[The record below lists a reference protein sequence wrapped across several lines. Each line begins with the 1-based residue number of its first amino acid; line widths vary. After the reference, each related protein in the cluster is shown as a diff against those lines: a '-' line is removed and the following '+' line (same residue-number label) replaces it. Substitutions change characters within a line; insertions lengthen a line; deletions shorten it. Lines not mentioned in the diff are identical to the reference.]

1 MTHEIQTHEQHIVN
15 FYIDASRQPLDNAT
29 MQGSQ
34 VIMTESER
42 QPLHQI
48 IHSLLFDLSH
58 LGHNMTIEKFAHKR
72 LDINTATIR
81 RICLKKGTVGFRY
94 QTAQRIIDNCELL
107 VQRHT
112 EQLSVSS

>member
-1 MTHEIQTHEQHIVN
+1 MIQTHEQHIVN
-15 FYIDASRQPLDNAT
+15 FYIDASRQALDNAT
-29 MQGSQ
+29 MRGSQ

-42 QPLHQI
+42 QPFHKM
-48 IHSLLFDLSH
+48 IHSLLFVLSN
-58 LGHNMTIEKFAHKR
+58 LGHNMTIEKLAQKGIDF
-72 LDINTATIR
+72 NTATIR
-81 RICLKKGTVGFRY
+81 RICLQKGTVGFRY